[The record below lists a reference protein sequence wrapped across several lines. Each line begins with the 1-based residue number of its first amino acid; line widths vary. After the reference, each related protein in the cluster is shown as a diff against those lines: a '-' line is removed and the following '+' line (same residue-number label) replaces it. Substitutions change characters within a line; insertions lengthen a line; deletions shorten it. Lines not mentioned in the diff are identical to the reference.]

1 VAPETVIGITLWRL
15 RPSRKTDTGE
25 RIISHDGPESM
36 EWLPERVAS
45 NGRLAEGDRIR
56 ISIEAARSGYLYVV
70 DCNSPMARRVSHT

>member
-1 VAPETVIGITLWRL
+1 
-15 RPSRKTDTGE
+15 
-25 RIISHDGPESM
+25 M